1 MALPYWRLSNFY
13 LFYFASLGALLPYW
27 GLYLKDEGFSALE
40 IGELMALVMATKIIS
55 PNIWG
60 WIADHTGKKMT
71 VVRVGSLL
79 SILCFVGVFWAK
91 GYWAMAL
98 MMFSFSFFW
107 NATLPQFEA
116 ITLNY
121 LHGDSHRYSL
131 IRLWG
136 SIGFIITAATLG
148 PLFEW
153 VSVTHLPGILLGIY
167 IAIFLSSTLVPERQS
182 SVIHHDPLP
191 IMGVIKQPTVIAL
204 LVVCFLMQASH
215 GPYYTFFTLYME
227 EYDYSRTVIGELWA
241 LGVIAEVVI
250 FMVMHR
256 LVPKYG
262 LEWLLLFALLITSL
276 RWLLIALFAKSLVVI
291 LFAQLI
297 HAASFGIFHAVTIT
311 MFHRIFT
318 GKLQGRGQALYSSIS
333 FGGGGAFGSYAAG
346 LSWNHFG
353 PASIYL
359 FATLMTVAGYLIALR
374 WLNREVTPNPI

>member
-1 MALPYWRLSNFY
+1 MPLPYWRLSNFY

-27 GLYLKDEGFSALE
+27 GLYLKGEGFSALE

-60 WIADHTGKKMT
+60 WIADHTGRKMSII
-71 VVRVGSLL
+71 RIGSLL
-79 SILCFVGVFWAK
+79 SILCFAGVFWAE

-98 MMFSFSFFW
+98 VMFSFSFFW

-121 LHGDSHRYSL
+121 LCNDSHRYSL

-136 SIGFIITAATLG
+136 SVGFIITAVALG

-153 VSVTHLPGILLGIY
+153 SSVENLPGILLALY
-167 IAIFLSSTLVPERQS
+167 IAIFLSSGLVPERQS
-182 SVIHHDPLP
+182 PVVAHQHRP
-191 IMGVIKQPTVIAL
+191 IMGVLKRPKVIAL

-227 EYDYSRTVIGELWA
+227 GYGYTGTVIGELWA
-241 LGVIAEVVI
+241 LGVIAEVLV

-262 LEWLLLFALLITSL
+262 LERLLFFALLVTSV
-276 RWLLIALFAKSLVVI
+276 RWLVTALFAESVVMI
-291 LFAQLI
+291 LLAQLI
-297 HAASFGIFHAVTIT
+297 HAASFGIFHAVTIA
-311 MFHRIFT
+311 MFHHIFA
-318 GKLQGRGQALYSSIS
+318 GRLQGRGQAIYNSVS
-333 FGGGGAFGSYAAG
+333 FGAGGAFGSYVAG
-346 LSWNHFG
+346 LSWEQFG
-353 PASIYL
+353 PESIYL
-359 FATLMTVAGYLIALR
+359 FASIMTIFAYLIAMR
-374 WLNREVTPNPI
+374 WFNNR